1 MPVLYARLGRGWVM
15 SRIKLSHGG
24 GGEDSW
30 KLIREIFL
38 KYFSNPHL
46 NRLEDSAVLDV
57 GSKIAFT
64 TDAFTVK
71 PIHFKGGN
79 IGKLAIAGTVN
90 DLAVMGAK
98 PMYISVSFIIEEG
111 FLLDELEL
119 IVKSMKEEAD
129 KTGVLVVAGDTKVV
143 PKGSA
148 DGIFISTSGIGQVL
162 FEGLSA
168 SNVKPGD
175 VLIITGSIGD
185 HGACIL
191 AEREGFEIDVESD
204 CNSLWDLVEAILSTG
219 AQVHAMRDP
228 TRGGL
233 SAVLHEWAQASKV
246 SFIVEEE
253 RIPIKEPVLGL
264 CELLGLEPYH
274 LASEGRIV
282 IAVKEEDAN
291 KVLDVLKYK
300 NLEGFSV
307 IGRAVSSEKKPEVL
321 LKTPY
326 GTYRYLEPPAGE
338 LLPRIC

>member
-1 MPVLYARLGRGWVM
+1 M

-30 KLIREIFL
+30 KLIKEVFL
-38 KYFSNPHL
+38 KHFSNTYL
-46 NRLEDSAVLDV
+46 NKLEDSTVLDI

-79 IGKLAIAGTVN
+79 IGKLAVAGTVN

-98 PMYISVSFIIEEG
+98 PLYISASFIIEEG

-129 KTGVLVVAGDTKVV
+129 KTGVLLVAGDTKVV
-143 PKGSA
+143 PRGSA
-148 DGIFISTSGIGQVL
+148 DGIFISTSGIGLLL

-191 AEREGFEIDVESD
+191 AEREGFEIDIESD
-204 CNSLWDLVEAILSTG
+204 CNSLWNLVEAILSTG
-219 AQVHAMRDP
+219 AEVHAMRDP

-233 SAVLHEWAQASKV
+233 SAVLHEWAQSSKV
-246 SFIVEEE
+246 SFIIEEE
-253 RIPIKEPVLGL
+253 HIPVKEPVLGL

-274 LASEGRIV
+274 LASEGRII

-291 KVLDVLKYK
+291 KVLDVLKEQG
-300 NLEGFSV
+300 LEDFSV
-307 IGRAVSSEKKPEVL
+307 IGIAVPPEKKSEVL